1 MRSLGHSLLGC
12 DFLPDSLLLLDET
25 TAVSMD
31 GGDDGKN
38 DKMFVGRLVAG
49 LVEFLVLADNSTEHV
64 VTWVVV
70 AETTAST

>member
-1 MRSLGHSLLGC
+1 
-12 DFLPDSLLLLDET
+12 
-25 TAVSMD
+25 MD